1 MQAVSFYHRPQ
12 QYHNAAD
19 QPPIRQHRHDS
30 AGEIHHHHQKQQE
43 CSHSQ

>member
-19 QPPIRQHRHDS
+19 Q
-30 AGEIHHHHQKQQE
+30 
-43 CSHSQ
+43 

>member
-19 QPPIRQHRHDS
+19 QSAISQYQHYP
-30 AGEIHHHHQKQQE
+30 AGEIHHH
-43 CSHSQ
+43 